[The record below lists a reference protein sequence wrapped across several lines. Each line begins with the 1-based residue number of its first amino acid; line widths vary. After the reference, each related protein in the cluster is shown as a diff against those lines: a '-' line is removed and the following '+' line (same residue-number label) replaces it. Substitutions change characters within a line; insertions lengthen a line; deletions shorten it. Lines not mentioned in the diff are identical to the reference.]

1 MAANKEKRLRLV
13 EWSSAPE
20 AGELSA
26 RADVRAAKRA
36 AADANRARR
45 AEVPAAVAASPCD
58 DADAARA
65 QNAQAREPEQLRRA
79 EREIAALRKEL
90 EILRGLVHVDHLT
103 GTLNRC
109 GLDPTFAREA
119 ARADR
124 NNSPLGV
131 ALLDID
137 DFKLINDRHGHQVGD
152 AALVHLAEIIRKTI
166 RPSDTV
172 VRFGGEEFLFL
183 LPDSGAEQAAS
194 ALMRLQHELDR
205 HPVVYGKKE
214 LTLSFSAGV
223 AVRSRRESRD
233 AIIGH
238 ADRALYQAKQAGKRC
253 VVTASYSAAEASVR
267 ARPRPQ
273 PARAG

>member
-1 MAANKEKRLRLV
+1 MAANKEKRLQLV
-13 EWSSAPE
+13 AWASAPGTDGLPE
-20 AGELSA
+20 
-26 RADVRAAKRA
+26 RAHVRPAKRPG
-36 AADANRARR
+36 ADPSRARK
-45 AEVPAAVAASPCD
+45 AATAQPATTSSQD
-58 DADAARA
+58 DAAPG
-65 QNAQAREPEQLRRA
+65 NAHAGAPEQLRRA

-183 LPDSGAEQAAS
+183 LPDSGAEQATR
-194 ALMRLQHELDR
+194 ALTRLQHELDR
-205 HPVVYGKKE
+205 NPVVYGKKE
-214 LTLSFSAGV
+214 LRLSFSAGV
-223 AVRSRRESRD
+223 AVRGRRESRD

-253 VVTASYSAAEASVR
+253 VVTASYSAAGTDLR
-267 ARPRPQ
+267 ALPRPQ
-273 PARAG
+273 AVRAS

>member
-1 MAANKEKRLRLV
+1 MAASKDKRLRLV
-13 EWSSAPE
+13 NWSSAPD
-20 AGELSA
+20 AAPVRASGKSA
-26 RADVRAAKRA
+26 RRNGGDVIRTDPAEIPSAVWAATPAPTIDGK
-36 AADANRARR
+36 DAR
-45 AEVPAAVAASPCD
+45 PVAG
-58 DADAARA
+58 
-65 QNAQAREPEQLRRA
+65 PEQLRRA
-79 EREIAALRKEL
+79 ELEIAALRKEIEL
-90 EILRGLVHVDHLT
+90 LRGLVHVDHLT

-152 AALVHLAEIIRKTI
+152 AALVHLAQIIRKTI

-183 LPDSGAEQAAS
+183 LPDSGAEQATK
-194 ALMRLQHELDR
+194 ALQRLQHELDR

-214 LTLSFSAGV
+214 LTLTFSAGV
-223 AVRSRRESRD
+223 AVRSRRQSRD

-238 ADRALYQAKQAGKRC
+238 ADRALYQAKQAGKRR
-253 VVTASYSAAEASVR
+253 VVTAPHSPAVAQMR
-267 ARPRPQ
+267 ATPG
-273 PARAG
+273 A

>member
-1 MAANKEKRLRLV
+1 MASKEKRLRLV
-13 EWSSAPE
+13 EWSTAPE
-20 AGELSA
+20 PRAAHAKSA
-26 RADVRAAKRA
+26 RLLAGAGQALAAQTHTG
-36 AADANRARR
+36 DT
-45 AEVPAAVAASPCD
+45 
-58 DADAARA
+58 
-65 QNAQAREPEQLRRA
+65 QAPEQLRRA

-90 EILRGLVHVDHLT
+90 ELLKSLVHVDHLT

-152 AALVHLAEIIRKTI
+152 AALVHLADVIRQTI

-183 LPDSGAEQAAS
+183 LPDSGAEQAAM
-194 ALMRLQHELDR
+194 ALTRLQQELDR
-205 HPVVYGKKE
+205 RPVVYGKKQ
-214 LTLSFSAGV
+214 LQLSFSAGV
-223 AVRSRRESRD
+223 AVRSRRQSRD

-253 VVTASYSAAEASVR
+253 VVTASI
-267 ARPRPQ
+267 
-273 PARAG
+273 